1 MTTTKY
7 IKNGRTKRFTRD
19 YYICSIIGTM
29 RSISTGGI
37 IESSSSGSGA
47 VRVVLFIVLKY
58 IFQIIIEKY
67 YARLNIN
74 NWY

>member
-1 MTTTKY
+1 
-7 IKNGRTKRFTRD
+7 
-19 YYICSIIGTM
+19 M